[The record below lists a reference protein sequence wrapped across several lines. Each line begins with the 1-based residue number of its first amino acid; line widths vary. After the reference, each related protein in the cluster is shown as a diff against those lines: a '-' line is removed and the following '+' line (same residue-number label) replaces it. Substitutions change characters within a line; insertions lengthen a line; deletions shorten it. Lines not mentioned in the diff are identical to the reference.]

1 MEDLEQQP
9 GHGNLVFGMG
19 SEEYAIDI
27 LTVQE
32 LCGYSRVTEL
42 ANTPAYF
49 KGVVNLRGTIVP
61 LIDLRIHFGL
71 SEPNYDDTTVV
82 IMVTLNGTTT
92 GLVVDRVADVVTL
105 DASQIKPAPALQGSS
120 SAYIAAIASV
130 DDRMLIMLDVA
141 TLIRDLCPAHTEP
154 LAA

>member
-1 MEDLEQQP
+1 
-9 GHGNLVFGMG
+9 
-19 SEEYAIDI
+19 
-27 LTVQE
+27 
-32 LCGYSRVTEL
+32 
-42 ANTPAYF
+42 
-49 KGVVNLRGTIVP
+49 
-61 LIDLRIHFGL
+61 
-71 SEPNYDDTTVV
+71 
-82 IMVTLNGTTT
+82 MVTLNGTTT